1 VIHGAVL
8 DGLVAATVFTMGRL
22 LPAPDRPAFRTASRS
37 SSSIA
42 PGAGII
48 KGRGDRRRGVAMRL
62 SFLEPLYAEAG
73 PFASVYLDTSRNVE
87 HPERAIALR
96 WRRLRESLTRQGS
109 DRALLNVLEEV
120 VGADTEVPGVHGQ
133 AIFAA
138 HGTLVLDGELP
149 RPPEH
154 DSARYSTLPDAMPL
168 VTQHLPEIP
177 YMAVVVH
184 YGGLPTA
191 ETHGWVTL
199 EAETGT
205 WPASTVTPGERL
217 HRRVAVAT
225 WHRTS
230 LRLGHRLD
238 ERARR
243 AHADAVVVG
252 GDEWACN
259 VLIRRLPHTLRDKV
273 VRVGGRTPTDT
284 GRALLEPQL
293 DGVFRGR
300 MAAHDRELV
309 DTFIGRRALDGPM
322 TDGLAATVAALQR
335 GQVAALLLNR
345 PPGSSLR
352 LWAGSQPTQLALT
365 EAELMSFGVRA
376 PREERADE
384 ALVRALVGTGAELVV
399 VPESELRLYEGVGAL
414 LRYTDPGTPS

>member
-1 VIHGAVL
+1 
-8 DGLVAATVFTMGRL
+8 
-22 LPAPDRPAFRTASRS
+22 
-37 SSSIA
+37 
-42 PGAGII
+42 
-48 KGRGDRRRGVAMRL
+48 MRL
-62 SFLEPLYAEAG
+62 SFLEPLYAEPG
-73 PFASVYLDTSRNVE
+73 PFASVYLDTSRDVE
-87 HPERAIALR
+87 HPERTIALR
-96 WRRLRESLTRQGS
+96 WQRLRESLSRQGS
-109 DRALLNVLEEV
+109 DRALLNALEEA
-120 VGADTEVPGVHGQ
+120 VGADTGVPGVHGQ

-149 RPPEH
+149 RPPER

-168 VTQHLPEIP
+168 VTQHVPEIP

-184 YGGLPTA
+184 YRGLPTA

-225 WHRTS
+225 WHHTS

-273 VRVGGRTPTDT
+273 VRVGGRTPPTPDAPCWSRNSTASSTAAWPRTTGNSWTSSSAGVPWTD
-284 GRALLEPQL
+284 PW
-293 DGVFRGR
+293 
-300 MAAHDRELV
+300 
-309 DTFIGRRALDGPM
+309 
-322 TDGLAATVAALQR
+322 QR
-335 GQVAALLLNR
+335 GWPRPSPHSSAAR
-345 PPGSSLR
+345 SR
-352 LWAGSQPTQLALT
+352 HCC
-365 EAELMSFGVRA
+365 
-376 PREERADE
+376 
-384 ALVRALVGTGAELVV
+384 
-399 VPESELRLYEGVGAL
+399 
-414 LRYTDPGTPS
+414 

>member
-1 VIHGAVL
+1 
-8 DGLVAATVFTMGRL
+8 
-22 LPAPDRPAFRTASRS
+22 
-37 SSSIA
+37 
-42 PGAGII
+42 
-48 KGRGDRRRGVAMRL
+48 MRL
-62 SFLEPLYAEAG
+62 SFLEPLYAEPG

-96 WRRLRESLTRQGS
+96 WGRLRASLSRQGS
-109 DRALLNVLEEV
+109 ERALLNVLEEV
-120 VGADTEVPGVHGQ
+120 VGADTEVPGAHGQ
-133 AIFAA
+133 AVFAA

-149 RPPEH
+149 TPPEH
-154 DSARYSTLPDAMPL
+154 DSARYSTLPDALPL
-168 VTQHLPEIP
+168 LTQHLPEIP

-225 WHRTS
+225 WHRAC

-238 ERARR
+238 EQARR

-259 VLIRRLPHTLRDKV
+259 VLLRRLPHTLRDKV

-293 DGVFRGR
+293 HGVFHGR

-309 DTFIGRRALDGPM
+309 DTFIGRRALDGPV
-322 TDGLAATVAALQR
+322 TDGPAATVAALQR

-345 PPGSSLR
+345 PPGAGPTLR
-352 LWAGSQPTQLALT
+352 LWTGSQPTQLALT

-399 VPESELRLYEGVGAL
+399 VPEGELRLHEGVGAL
-414 LRYTDPGTPS
+414 LRYTDPGTRS

>member
-1 VIHGAVL
+1 
-8 DGLVAATVFTMGRL
+8 
-22 LPAPDRPAFRTASRS
+22 
-37 SSSIA
+37 
-42 PGAGII
+42 
-48 KGRGDRRRGVAMRL
+48 MRL
-62 SFLEPLYAEAG
+62 SFLEPLYAEPG
-73 PFASVYLDTSRNVE
+73 PYVSVYLDTSRNIE
-87 HPERAIALR
+87 HPDRAIALR
-96 WRRLRESLTRQGS
+96 WRRLRESLSRQGA
-109 DRALLNVLEEV
+109 DRGLLNVLDEA
-120 VGADTEVPGVHGQ
+120 VGTDTEVPGVHGQ
-133 AIFAA
+133 TLFSA
-138 HGTLVLDGELP
+138 HGTLVLNGELP

-154 DSARYSTLPDAMPL
+154 DSARYSTLPEAMPL
-168 VTQHLPEIP
+168 VTQHVPEIP

-205 WPASTVTPGERL
+205 WPASTVTPGDRL

-225 WHRTS
+225 WHRTA

-238 ERARR
+238 EWARR

-259 VLIRRLPHTLRDKV
+259 VLIRRLPLALRDKV

-309 DTFIGRRALDGPM
+309 DIFIGRRALDGPVAE
-322 TDGLAATVAALQR
+322 GLAAIVAALQR

-345 PPGSSLR
+345 PPSSSLR
-352 LWAGSQPTQLALT
+352 LWAGSQPTQLALS
-365 EAELMSFGVRA
+365 EAELTSFGVRA

>member
-1 VIHGAVL
+1 
-8 DGLVAATVFTMGRL
+8 
-22 LPAPDRPAFRTASRS
+22 
-37 SSSIA
+37 
-42 PGAGII
+42 
-48 KGRGDRRRGVAMRL
+48 MRL
-62 SFLEPLYAEAG
+62 SFLEPLYAEPG
-73 PFASVYLDTSRNVE
+73 PYVSVYLDTSRNIE

-96 WRRLRESLTRQGS
+96 WQRLRERLSRQGA
-109 DRALLNVLEEV
+109 DRGLLNVLEEV
-120 VGADTEVPGVHGQ
+120 VGTDTEVPGTHGQ
-133 AIFAA
+133 TLFAA
-138 HGTLVLDGELP
+138 HGTLVLNGELP
-149 RPPEH
+149 WPPEH

-168 VTQHLPEIP
+168 VTQHVPEIP

-184 YGGLPTA
+184 YRGLPTA

-205 WPASTVTPGERL
+205 WPVSTVTPGERL

-225 WHRTS
+225 WHRTA

-259 VLIRRLPHTLRDKV
+259 VLVHRLPHALRDKV

-293 DGVFRGR
+293 DGLFRGR

-309 DTFIGRRALDGPM
+309 DVFIGRRALDGPVAE
-322 TDGLAATVAALQR
+322 GLAATVAALQR

-345 PPGSSLR
+345 PPASSLR
-352 LWAGSQPTQLALT
+352 LWAGSQPTQLALS
-365 EAELMSFGVRA
+365 EAELTFFGVRA

-399 VPESELRLYEGVGAL
+399 VPESELGLNEGVGAL
-414 LRYTDPGTPS
+414 LRYADPGTPS

>member
-1 VIHGAVL
+1 
-8 DGLVAATVFTMGRL
+8 
-22 LPAPDRPAFRTASRS
+22 
-37 SSSIA
+37 
-42 PGAGII
+42 
-48 KGRGDRRRGVAMRL
+48 MRL
-62 SFLEPLYAEAG
+62 SFLEPLYAEPG
-73 PFASVYLDTSRNVE
+73 PYVSVYLDTSRDVE

-96 WRRLRESLTRQGS
+96 WQRLRESLTRQGA
-109 DRALLNVLEEV
+109 DRALLNALEDA
-120 VGADTEVPGVHGQ
+120 VGADAEVPGVHGQ
-133 AIFAA
+133 AVFAA

-168 VTQHLPEIP
+168 VSQHVPEIP
-177 YMAVVVH
+177 YLAVVVH

-191 ETHGWVTL
+191 ETHGWVIV
-199 EAETGT
+199 EAETGA
-205 WPASTVTPGERL
+205 WPTSTVTPGERL

-225 WHRTS
+225 WHHAA

-238 ERARR
+238 ELARR

-259 VLIRRLPHTLRDKV
+259 VLIRRLPHALRDKV

-309 DTFIGRRALDGPM
+309 EIFIGRRALDGPM
-322 TDGLAATVAALQR
+322 AEGLAATVAALQR

-352 LWAGSQPTQLALT
+352 LWVGPQPTQLALT
-365 EAELMSFGVRA
+365 EVELTSFGVRA
-376 PREERADE
+376 PREEPADE

-399 VPESELRLYEGVGAL
+399 VPESKLGLYEGVGAL
-414 LRYTDPGTPS
+414 LRYADPGTPGYEQP